1 MDDDVKG
8 PARLIPLEINYETL
22 RQDLEHFRL
31 QAIELGASMAEII
44 PADWVK
50 VDERVRLKCI
60 VPMCPHYG
68 KSAYCPPNA
77 PDIDFVRRAIN
88 RYKWAIL
95 FALDV
100 LPVSEF
106 SERDVQRK
114 AGVQWTKKDIEITG
128 RLETIAFGNGYYLAM
143 GFCQFSCNTALC
155 MSKKCQ
161 VIQGNKCAH
170 PLKVRPSMEGMGID
184 VYRLV
189 RKAGWEIYPIYRS
202 VDPAAVPRA
211 LAVGIV
217 FIF

>member
-1 MDDDVKG
+1 MTEDVKG
-8 PARLIPLEINYETL
+8 PARLIPLQINYETL
-22 RQDLEHFRL
+22 RQDLEHLRQMAF
-31 QAIELGASMAEII
+31 ELGASMAEII
-44 PADWVK
+44 PSDWVE
-50 VDERVRLKCI
+50 VDERVRLKCS

-77 PDIDFVRRAIN
+77 PDIDFVRHALS

-100 LPVSEF
+100 LPVSDF
-106 SERDVQRK
+106 SDRDIQRK
-114 AGVQWTKKDIEITG
+114 AGVQWTKRDIEIAG

-143 GFCQFSCNTALC
+143 GFCQFSCNAALC
-155 MSKKCQ
+155 ASEKCQ
-161 VIQGNKCAH
+161 VLLGNKCAH
-170 PLKVRPSMEGMGID
+170 PLKARPSMEGIGID

-202 VDPAAVPRA
+202 VDPAAVPSA

-217 FIF
+217 FIY